1 MSRPEP
7 RLVETGPLLYLLA
20 APGTSPERGVRLR
33 EADAAPDGDRV
44 YTDRGEDHVGSATSA
59 YREERVRR
67 WLLARHLPGR
77 FA

>member
-7 RLVETGPLLYLLA
+7 RLVETGPLPA
-20 APGTSPERGVRLR
+20 CSPPPAPPESGVRLR

-44 YTDRGEDHVGSATSA
+44 YTDGGEDRVGSATSA

-67 WLLARHLPGR
+67 WLLAPRLLRR